1 MSPARRMLD
10 RYINSGGEW
19 IYFNV
24 QRGGVRL
31 ISSPCLE
38 MNYRGTR
45 AANNVLR
52 VICLQ
57 IRAQSVRMGSQKET
71 EKNGGFT
78 MLIETS
84 FFFLMCGE
92 K

>member
-24 QRGGVRL
+24 QRGGVHL

-45 AANNVLR
+45 AANKVLR

-57 IRAQSVRMGSQKET
+57 MRAQSVQMGMGSQKET
-71 EKNGGFT
+71 EKNRGFT

-84 FFFLMCGE
+84 FFF
-92 K
+92 